1 MRYSA
6 DANSSSMKQITV
18 DAQDHPIEA
27 VTLYNHRAEVRRIIT
42 LELNA
47 GRNDFAIKNLPSG
60 IVPDTLHFAG
70 LSAGQASV
78 VDTTCVTPP
87 SLFGFQA
94 YKPSSAQRKNE
105 KVAELEAKKREF
117 LRELSLIN
125 ARSDSLNGENTE
137 PGAFVEFLEHFN
149 AAGQSSLEATT
160 RIEEGVREIDV
171 AIKRI
176 NDNEESED
184 EDDKI
189 KELSGKRKTKAS
201 IVLSAKEACT
211 VKLSLTYVVTGASW
225 SPSYELHATTD
236 STTQAIASTVTLHHH
251 ASIVQTT
258 GEDWSDVRLSLST
271 ASSAFGSYVPSLT
284 KSLVKAGNAPPP
296 ARPAFKP
303 TLFGQ
308 PSNLAA
314 NNPLANKPL
323 FGAPPATT
331 SGPVFGFAS
340 TFGSASTFDST
351 STIGSAA
358 PLAGAFG
365 SATTSTGLFGAA
377 STNNAGSHAEPTA
390 STGGL
395 FGNTEPTTEEAVIV
409 ESSPELHALERVGAA
424 VNDQALASTYS
435 IETNVTVQ
443 SDDIPHRVT
452 IMSVQLGAK
461 TQYVTVPKV
470 SQTVYL
476 SCKMINSTTHQFL
489 PGPLVTYLDNSYVDR
504 TFLPLVPLKG
514 TVTKSLGTDTGIT
527 ATYVQTKKEA
537 AKAAGFSQRNYT
549 PITDTI
555 TIKNTRSF
563 TIPRILVRH
572 AIPTPED
579 EQFRVTL
586 KEPEDMGGL
595 GPGKEFKL
603 RERVKGRWMDD
614 ATSGPEISGLVEW
627 TIDNLAADAREEIK
641 MVYEVAAPQDV
652 QWHQT

>member
-6 DANSSSMKQITV
+6 DANSSSMKQIVV

-42 LELNA
+42 LELNT
-47 GRNDFAIKNLPSG
+47 GRNDFAIKNLPSD

-78 VDTTCVTPP
+78 IDTTCVTPP

-105 KVAELEAKKREF
+105 KIAELEAKRRES

-125 ARSDSLNGENTE
+125 ARSDVLLFYAKSLNGENTE

-149 AAGQSSLEATT
+149 TAGQSTLEATT
-160 RIEEGVREIDV
+160 RIEDSVREIDA

-176 NDNEESED
+176 NTNEESED

-201 IVLSAKEACT
+201 VVLSAKEACT

-236 STTQAIASTVTLHHH
+236 SRTQAIASTVTLHYH
-251 ASIVQTT
+251 ASILQTT
-258 GEDWSDVRLSLST
+258 GEDWTDVQLTLST
-271 ASSAFGSYVPSLT
+271 ASSAYSSYVPNLA
-284 KSLVKAGNAPPP
+284 KSLVKAGAAPPP
-296 ARPAFKP
+296 PGPTFK
-303 TLFGQ
+303 TYMFGQ

-314 NNPLANKPL
+314 NNPMASRSL
-323 FGAPPATT
+323 FGAPQTNTTT
-331 SGPVFGFAS
+331 SGGLFGS
-340 TFGSASTFDST
+340 TAGFGSAATSNPTPAPSTFV
-351 STIGSAA
+351 
-358 PLAGAFG
+358 
-365 SATTSTGLFGAA
+365 FGAA
-377 STNNAGSHAEPTA
+377 STNNAEPTVP
-390 STGGL
+390 STSGH
-395 FGNTEPTTEEAVIV
+395 FGISEPTTEESAVIV
-409 ESSPELHALERVGAA
+409 ESSPELHALDRVGAA

-461 TQYVTVPKV
+461 TQYVAVPKL
-470 SQTVYL
+470 SRAVYL
-476 SCKMINSTTHQFL
+476 SCKITNSTTHQFL

-504 TFLPLVPLKG
+504 ASLPLVPLKG
-514 TVTKSLGTDTGIT
+514 TVTKSLGTDTAIT
-527 ATYVQTKKEA
+527 ATYIQTKKET
-537 AKAAGFSQRNYT
+537 AKAAAFSQRNHT

-555 TIKNTRSF
+555 TIKNTRPF
-563 TIPRILVRH
+563 TIPSILVRH

-579 EQFRVTL
+579 DQFRVTL
-586 KEPEDMGGL
+586 KEPEDMGAL
-595 GPGKEFKL
+595 GPGKEYKL
-603 RERVKGRWMDD
+603 REGVKGRWMDD
-614 ATSGPEISGLVEW
+614 VTSGPEISGLVEW
-627 TIDNLAADAREEIK
+627 TIDNLAADGKEEIK

-652 QWHQT
+652 KWHQT

>member
-6 DANSSSMKQITV
+6 DADSSSMKQIVV

-27 VTLYNHRAEVRRIIT
+27 VTLYNHRAEVRRIIA
-42 LELNA
+42 LELNT
-47 GRNDFAIKNLPSG
+47 GRNDFAIKNLPSD

-105 KVAELEAKKREF
+105 KIAELEAKKRES

-125 ARSDSLNGENTE
+125 ARSDVLLLYAKSLNGENTE

-149 AAGQSSLEATT
+149 TAGQSTLEATT
-160 RIEEGVREIDV
+160 RIEASIREIDA

-176 NDNEESED
+176 SANEESED

-201 IVLSAKEACT
+201 VVLSAKEACT

-236 STTQAIASTVTLHHH
+236 SRTQAIGSTVTLHYH

-258 GEDWSDVRLSLST
+258 GEDWTDIQLTLST
-271 ASSAFGSYVPSLT
+271 ASSAYSSYVPTLA
-284 KSLVKAGNAPPP
+284 KSLVKTGATPP
-296 ARPAFKP
+296 ARPFKAYM
-303 TLFGQ
+303 FGQ

-314 NNPLANKPL
+314 NNPMASKSL
-323 FGAPPATT
+323 FGAPQTNTTT
-331 SGPVFGFAS
+331 SGGVFGS
-340 TFGSASTFDST
+340 TA
-351 STIGSAA
+351 
-358 PLAGAFG
+358 AFG
-365 SATTSTGLFGAA
+365 SAATSYTTATSLFGTTST
-377 STNNAGSHAEPTA
+377 NNVGSHTEPTVP

-395 FGNTEPTTEEAVIV
+395 FGTSEPTAEESAVIV
-409 ESSPELHALERVGAA
+409 ESSPELHALDRVGAA

-461 TQYVTVPKV
+461 TQYVAVPKL
-470 SQTVYL
+470 SRAVYL
-476 SCKMINSTTHQFL
+476 SCKITNSTTHQFL

-504 TFLPLVPLKG
+504 ASLPLVPLKG
-514 TVTKSLGTDTGIT
+514 TVTKSLGTDTAIT
-527 ATYVQTKKEA
+527 ATYIQTKKET
-537 AKAAGFSQRNYT
+537 AKAAGFSQRNHT
-549 PITDTI
+549 PITDII
-555 TIKNTRSF
+555 TIKNTRPF

-579 EQFRVTL
+579 DQFRVTL

-595 GPGKEFKL
+595 GPGKEYKL
-603 RERVKGRWMDD
+603 REGVKGRWMDD

-627 TIDNLAADAREEIK
+627 TIDNLAADGKEEIK

-652 QWHQT
+652 KWYQT

>member
-1 MRYSA
+1 
-6 DANSSSMKQITV
+6 MKQTIV
-18 DAQDHPIEA
+18 DAQDHKIET
-27 VTLYNHRAEVRRIIT
+27 VTLFSHRAEVCRIIT

-60 IVPDTLHFAG
+60 IVPDTLHIAG

-105 KVAELEAKKREF
+105 RIAELEAKKREF

-125 ARSDSLNGENTE
+125 ARSDVLLLYAKSLNGENTE

-149 AAGQSSLEATT
+149 TAGQSTLEATT
-160 RIEEGVREIDV
+160 RIENCVREIDT
-171 AIKRI
+171 AIARI
-176 NDNEESED
+176 NTDRDEESED

-201 IVLSAKEACT
+201 VVLSAKEACT

-236 STTQAIASTVTLHHH
+236 SNTQAIASTTTLHYH

-258 GEDWSDVRLSLST
+258 GEDWSDVQLTLST
-271 ASSAFGSYVPSLT
+271 ASSAHSSSVPNLG
-284 KSLVKAGNAPPP
+284 KSLVKAGATPAPAHPVF
-296 ARPAFKP
+296 A
-303 TLFGQ
+303 FGQ

-314 NNPLANKPL
+314 NNPMANRSL
-323 FGAPPATT
+323 FGAPTGVT
-331 SGPVFGFAS
+331 
-340 TFGSASTFDST
+340 
-351 STIGSAA
+351 
-358 PLAGAFG
+358 GALFG
-365 SATTSTGLFGAA
+365 SATTSNTATAPSTSLFGAA
-377 STNNAGSHAEPTA
+377 STNNAGSSEPTVP
-390 STGGL
+390 STSL
-395 FGNTEPTTEEAVIV
+395 FGSSGSAAEESAVIV
-409 ESSPELHALERVGAA
+409 ESNPELHALDRVGAA

-443 SDDIPHRVT
+443 SDAIPHRVT
-452 IMSVQLGAK
+452 IMTAQLGAK
-461 TQYVTVPKV
+461 TQYIAVPKL
-470 SQTVYL
+470 SRAVYL
-476 SCKMINSTTHQFL
+476 SCKITNSTTHPFL

-504 TFLPLVPLKG
+504 TNLPLVPLKG
-514 TVTKSLGTDTGIT
+514 TVIKALGTDSAIT
-527 ATYVQTKKEA
+527 TTYVQTKKETV
-537 AKAAGFSQRNYT
+537 KAAGFSQRNYT
-549 PITDTI
+549 PIVDTI
-555 TIKNTRSF
+555 TIKNTRPF

-579 EQFRVTL
+579 DQFRVTL
-586 KEPEDMGGL
+586 KDPEEMGAL
-595 GPGKEFKL
+595 EPGKEYKL
-603 RERVKGRWMDD
+603 REGVKGRWLDN

-627 TIDNLAADAREEIK
+627 TLDNLAADAKEEIK

-652 QWHQT
+652 KWHQT

>member
-6 DANSSSMKQITV
+6 DANSSSMKQTVV

-87 SLFGFQA
+87 SLFGFRA
-94 YKPSSAQRKNE
+94 YKSTPALRKKE
-105 KVAELEAKKREF
+105 KVAELEAKRREF

-125 ARSDSLNGENTE
+125 ARSDVLLAYAKSLNGENTE
-137 PGAFVEFLEHFN
+137 PGDFVEFLEHFN
-149 AAGQSSLEATT
+149 AAGQSTLEATT
-160 RIEEGVREIDV
+160 RIEDGVKEID
-171 AIKRI
+171 ASIGRI
-176 NDNEESED
+176 NANEDSED

-189 KELSGKRKTKAS
+189 QELSEKRKTKAS

-236 STTQAIASTVTLHHH
+236 NRTQAIASTVTLHYH

-258 GEDWSDVRLSLST
+258 GEDWTDVQLTLST
-271 ASSAFGSYVPSLT
+271 ASSTHGSYVPFLG
-284 KSLVKAGNAPPP
+284 KSLVKAGSAPPP
-296 ARPAFKP
+296 PNFKFS
-303 TLFGQ
+303 LFGKT
-308 PSNLAA
+308 SNLAA
-314 NNPLANKPL
+314 NNPMVGRSL
-323 FGAPPATT
+323 FGAPATT
-331 SGPVFGFAS
+331 TTTATSGLFGSKAGFGSAQ
-340 TFGSASTFDST
+340 TFGSATAPDAT
-351 STIGSAA
+351 AA
-358 PLAGAFG
+358 P
-365 SATTSTGLFGAA
+365 ATSVFGAPP
-377 STNNAGSHAEPTA
+377 TNNAGSHAEATVP

-395 FGNTEPTTEEAVIV
+395 FGASEGEEAVIV
-409 ESSPELHALERVGAA
+409 ESNPELHALDRVGAA

-452 IMSVQLGAK
+452 IMSTQLGAK
-461 TQYVTVPKV
+461 TQYIAVPK
-470 SQTVYL
+470 L
-476 SCKMINSTTHQFL
+476 SRACKIINSTSHQFL
-489 PGPLVTYLDNSYVDR
+489 PGSLVTYLDNSYVDR
-504 TFLPLVPLKG
+504 TSLPLVPLKG
-514 TVTKSLGTDTGIT
+514 TVIKSLGTDTAIHV
-527 ATYVQTKKEA
+527 TYSQTKKEA
-537 AKAAGFSQRNYT
+537 TKAAGFSQRSYT
-549 PITDTI
+549 PITDII

-572 AIPTPED
+572 AIPTPGD
-579 EQFRVTL
+579 DQFRVTL

-595 GPGKEFKL
+595 GSGKEFKL

-614 ATSGPEISGLVEW
+614 STSGPEISGLVEW
-627 TIDNLAADAREEIK
+627 TIDNLAADAKEEIK

-652 QWHQT
+652 DWHQT